1 MSISKLKEI
10 LDEIDYPV
18 LMEIVDCC
26 WFRDDYPCVYWNSDD
41 NLNEL
46 EVGDGNTYSSE
57 TIGTGAEYGGYF
69 VINAHTGCGETVTYF
84 FNLSK
89 EVKF

>member
-1 MSISKLKEI
+1 MSIKKLQKI

-18 LMEIVDCC
+18 LVEIIDCA
-26 WFRDDYPCVYWNSDD
+26 WRRDEYTVEWNTDNNLDD
-41 NLNEL
+41 L
-46 EVGDGNTYSSE
+46 EGGDGDTYSLE
-57 TIGTGAEYGGYF
+57 TYEGTAEYDGYL
-69 VINAHTGCGETVTYF
+69 VLNAHTGCGETMTHF

>member
-1 MSISKLKEI
+1 MSVSELKEI

-18 LMEIVDCC
+18 LMEIVDCA
-26 WFRDDYPCVYWNSDD
+26 WRRDEWTVEWNTDNNLDD
-41 NLNEL
+41 L
-46 EVGDGNTYSSE
+46 EGGDGDTYSVE
-57 TIGTGAEYGGYF
+57 IFEGNAEYDGYL
-69 VINAHTGCGETVTYF
+69 VLNAHTGCGETMTYF

>member
-1 MSISKLKEI
+1 MSVKKLQKI

-18 LMEIVDCC
+18 MVEVVDCI
-26 WFRDDYPCVYWNSDD
+26 WANMDGSIYWNTYD
-41 NLNEL
+41 NQAALEYLLGETFGL
-46 EVGDGNTYSSE
+46 EVNNAGTTYDGHLVVNGD
-57 TIGTGAEYGGYF
+57 
-69 VINAHTGCGETVTYF
+69 TGCGETVTYF

>member
-1 MSISKLKEI
+1 MSVKKLQKI

-18 LMEIVDCC
+18 MVEVVDCI
-26 WFRDDYPCVYWNSDD
+26 WANMGVAIYWNTDD
-41 NLNEL
+41 NKSALEYLLGETFGL
-46 EVGDGNTYSSE
+46 EVTTSE
-57 TIGTGAEYGGYF
+57 TTYDGYL
-69 VINAHTGCGETVTYF
+69 VVNGDTGCGETVTYF

>member
-1 MSISKLKEI
+1 MSVKKLQKI

-18 LMEIVDCC
+18 MVEIVDCL
-26 WFRDDYPCVYWNSDD
+26 WANMDGSIYWNTD
-41 NLNEL
+41 NNKTALEYVVGETFSL
-46 EVGDGNTYSSE
+46 EVLNNE
-57 TIGTGAEYGGYF
+57 TIYDGYL
-69 VINAHTGCGETVTYF
+69 VVNGDTGCGETVTYF

>member
-1 MSISKLKEI
+1 MGISKLKEI
-10 LDEIDYPV
+10 LEEIDYPV
-18 LMEIVDCC
+18 LMEIVESC
-26 WFRDDYPCVYWNSDD
+26 WFRDDYPCVCWNSDD
-41 NLNEL
+41 ELGEL
-46 EVGDGNTYSSE
+46 EAGDGNTYSCE
-57 TIGTGAEYGGYF
+57 TIGAGVEHDGYF